1 VVGAIS
7 DNFPTFR
14 LFYRALTS
22 RVGMF
27 VFLSILVIPIGT
39 WIILWTS
46 QAIAV
51 HRVEALLNR
60 IRKLR
65 VREATFQD
73 AKQLAEEYP
82 KNTQYGEGNCD
93 ASRCDYMI
101 FLGHGVSDR
110 FAFIH
115 DVLRLV
121 GIRNFG
127 VVGSVGVRDGRV
139 VKKGFDIFAET
150 RTGSPGGQWLD
161 VTATTEE
168 YFPHSDYYYGR
179 RLGLEEHP
187 NHQVIKPHLTTG
199 GGGQAMNSAVTPE
212 ATTAE
217 DARAYDF
224 RLSCLSRI
232 RGCSE
237 LKEIAPSS
245 WEDYSANQE
254 LQSSTGDEN
263 SRYRHCSDRT
273 LARLSR
279 DIDNVLL
286 VQVEKVY
293 PPPSKWDDLQKVKF
307 QLIEILKGK
316 TDEHLGQFPLIVA
329 KGSPTADRE
338 IPRLAP
344 DIFSPGKRVVLF
356 LKENELDFIPFEAC
370 EVSPDD
376 PLGLSVIRDSIKQLQ
391 HGLPIT
397 ALK

>member
-1 VVGAIS
+1 VGAIS

-14 LFYRALTS
+14 LIYRKLTS

-39 WIILWTS
+39 WIVLWTS

-51 HRVEALLNR
+51 HRVETLLNR
-60 IRKLR
+60 IKKLG

-82 KNTQYGEGNCD
+82 KNTQYGEGTCD
-93 ASRCDYMI
+93 PARCDYTIYLVNGLANHFDFM
-101 FLGHGVSDR
+101 HE
-110 FAFIH
+110 
-115 DVLRLV
+115 VLRFV
-121 GIRNFG
+121 GIRQFG
-127 VVGSVGVRDGRV
+127 VGGSVEVRNGQV
-139 VKKGFDIFAET
+139 VKKGFGISAET

-168 YFPHSDYYYGR
+168 HFPHSDYYYGR

-199 GGGQAMNSAVTPE
+199 GGGQAMNSAITPE
-212 ATTAE
+212 ATAAE
-217 DARAYDF
+217 DVRAYDF
-224 RLSCLSRI
+224 RLSCLSSL

-245 WEDYSANQE
+245 WEDYLANQE
-254 LQSSTGDEN
+254 LQSRTGDE

-293 PPPSKWDDLQKVKF
+293 PPPSKWDGLQKVKF

-344 DIFSPGKRVVLF
+344 DIFSPGKRVLLF

-370 EVSPDD
+370 EVIPDD
-376 PLGLSVIRDSIKQLQ
+376 PLVLSVIREAIRQLQ